1 MQSKQKEIDQ
11 QIDKLKKEMNK
22 LQDGKK

>member
-1 MQSKQKEIDQ
+1 MQNKQKEIDD

-22 LQDGKK
+22 INDKK